1 MNTQFTTKDTN
12 ETVQAPQL
20 PADDRTGD
28 GYDWIDTLANTPWAV
43 LPSWGSEGWD
53 AGAWPYIIFTAA
65 KHTDAA
71 GPLYGYGLYIEG
83 DTETHWFRSQTA
95 CHVAI
100 TEAVFGFWKL
110 GQSQGPEDLPEA
122 AAELPSRYRKP
133 YFGWIPGRET
143 VE

>member
-1 MNTQFTTKDTN
+1 MNSQFNTKDTP

-28 GYDWIDTLANTPWAV
+28 GYDWMDTLANTQWAV
-43 LPSWGSEGWD
+43 LPNWGSEGWD
-53 AGAWPYIIFTAA
+53 AGAWPYIIFTTA
-65 KHTDAA
+65 KYADAD

-110 GQSQGPEDLPEA
+110 GQSNGPEDLPEA
-122 AAELPSRYRKP
+122 AVELPSRYRKP
-133 YFGWIPGRET
+133 YFGWVPGRET